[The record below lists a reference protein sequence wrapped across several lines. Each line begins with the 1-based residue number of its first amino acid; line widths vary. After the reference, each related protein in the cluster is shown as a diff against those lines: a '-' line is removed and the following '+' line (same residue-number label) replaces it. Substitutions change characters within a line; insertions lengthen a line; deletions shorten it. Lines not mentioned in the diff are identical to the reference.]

1 MSESENIKHTD
12 IGSIDKAEKA
22 YNTLVDWVK
31 GVPYTIEELKK
42 RGSKEELR
50 NFKQKV
56 LMVIEK
62 MKEIEGEL
70 ESNKTN

>member
-1 MSESENIKHTD
+1 MNESEKIKHGDTE
-12 IGSIDKAEKA
+12 SLDKAEKA

-70 ESNKTN
+70 KSNRTN

>member
-1 MSESENIKHTD
+1 MNESENIKHRD
-12 IGSIDKAEKA
+12 IESIDKAEKA
-22 YNTLVDWVK
+22 YNTLVDWAK

-70 ESNKTN
+70 KSNRTN